1 LAPALRTASL
11 DFVRSRLAHWK
22 PQHRR
27 HRALQVL
34 GELRRFWDWWATRR
48 PGCSLAALQLADLQ
62 TYRSERIASGCT
74 AHTPDVTLSY
84 VVALLRDQA
93 DRGQAVDASVFRLQ
107 PLPRPA
113 SLPRHLSESERQCLE
128 QAMQLRLAT
137 ADATQ
142 RLETACFFVLAHGG
156 LRASECV
163 ELQFQDCDLP
173 GRRLLIRQGKGL
185 RDRVVY
191 LSDTACAAIQ
201 YYLAGWAR
209 LPTAPLFTHP
219 NGRPVSYEWLW
230 ACIGKLGDT
239 AGVAGVTPH
248 RLRHTLATHLL
259 NVGMD
264 ITQIQKLLGHQ
275 HLDTTMIY
283 ARVLDT
289 TLEAQYRRAMAEVER
304 QQPPLSDTPLAVD
317 WPFVGQE
324 SLSQP
329 AATHNNQL
337 DNSV

>member
-1 LAPALRTASL
+1 M
-11 DFVRSRLAHWK
+11 
-22 PQHRR
+22 
-27 HRALQVL
+27 
-34 GELRRFWDWWATRR
+34 
-48 PGCSLAALQLADLQ
+48 
-62 TYRSERIASGCT
+62 
-74 AHTPDVTLSY
+74 
-84 VVALLRDQA
+84 ALLRDQA
-93 DRGQAVDASVFRLQ
+93 DQGQAIDASVFRLH
-107 PLPRPA
+107 PVPRPA
-113 SLPRHLSESERQCLE
+113 SLPRHLSECERQSLE
-128 QAMQLRLAT
+128 HAMQQRLAT
-137 ADATQ
+137 SAAGQ
-142 RLETACFFVLAHGG
+142 RLENACFFVLAHGG

-191 LSDTACAAIQ
+191 LSDTACTAIQ
-201 YYLAGWAR
+201 HYLAGWGR
-209 LPTAPLFTHP
+209 VPTAPLFTHP
-219 NGRPVSYEWLW
+219 DGRPIAYEWLR
-230 ACIGKLGDT
+230 ACIGKLGDA
-239 AGVAGVTPH
+239 AGVAGVSPH

-283 ARVLDT
+283 ARVLET

-304 QQPPLSDTPLAVD
+304 QQPPLSDAPVAVD
-317 WPFVGQE
+317 WLVTRE
-324 SLSQP
+324 AALSQP

>member
-1 LAPALRTASL
+1 
-11 DFVRSRLAHWK
+11 
-22 PQHRR
+22 
-27 HRALQVL
+27 
-34 GELRRFWDWWATRR
+34 
-48 PGCSLAALQLADLQ
+48 
-62 TYRSERIASGCT
+62 
-74 AHTPDVTLSY
+74 
-84 VVALLRDQA
+84 
-93 DRGQAVDASVFRLQ
+93 
-107 PLPRPA
+107 
-113 SLPRHLSESERQCLE
+113 
-128 QAMQLRLAT
+128 
-137 ADATQ
+137 
-142 RLETACFFVLAHGG
+142 
-156 LRASECV
+156 
-163 ELQFQDCDLP
+163 
-173 GRRLLIRQGKGL
+173 L

-191 LSDTACAAIQ
+191 LSDTACTAIQ
-201 YYLAGWAR
+201 HYLAGWAR

-219 NGRPVSYEWLW
+219 DGRPISYEWLW
-230 ACIGKLGDT
+230 ACISKLGDV
-239 AGVAGVTPH
+239 AGVPDVTPH

-289 TLEAQYRRAMAEVER
+289 TLEAQYRRAMAQIER

-324 SLSQP
+324 ALSQP